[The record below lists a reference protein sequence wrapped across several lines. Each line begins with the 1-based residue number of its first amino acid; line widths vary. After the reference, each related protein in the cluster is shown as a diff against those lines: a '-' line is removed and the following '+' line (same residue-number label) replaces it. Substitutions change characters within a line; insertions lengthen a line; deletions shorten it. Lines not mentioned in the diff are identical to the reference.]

1 MRVASLENRRRQV
14 AAEHEAQQLVMDGR
28 IGPVGAP
35 IPDAGQRDLARV
47 VAHLAGHPD
56 ARWAIQAP
64 ERLDLHAARGGR
76 RVAHERHGITLLSVR
91 RQRAQRRRGLD
102 AAGRKSYHKDMKTTV
117 SEKGQ
122 ITIPKAVRTKLGLR
136 PGTVLELEAERGR
149 LVGRKASG
157 RDIVDELYGSLPL
170 DESVDDYLERARGR

>member
-1 MRVASLENRRRQV
+1 
-14 AAEHEAQQLVMDGR
+14 
-28 IGPVGAP
+28 
-35 IPDAGQRDLARV
+35 
-47 VAHLAGHPD
+47 
-56 ARWAIQAP
+56 
-64 ERLDLHAARGGR
+64 
-76 RVAHERHGITLLSVR
+76 
-91 RQRAQRRRGLD
+91 
-102 AAGRKSYHKDMKTTV
+102 MKTTV

-122 ITIPKAVRTKLGLR
+122 ITIPKAVRTKLGIR

>member
-1 MRVASLENRRRQV
+1 MR
-14 AAEHEAQQLVMDGR
+14 
-28 IGPVGAP
+28 
-35 IPDAGQRDLARV
+35 
-47 VAHLAGHPD
+47 
-56 ARWAIQAP
+56 
-64 ERLDLHAARGGR
+64 
-76 RVAHERHGITLLSVR
+76 
-91 RQRAQRRRGLD
+91 
-102 AAGRKSYHKDMKTTV
+102 TTV

-136 PGTVLELEAERGR
+136 PGTVLEIEAERGR

>member
-1 MRVASLENRRRQV
+1 
-14 AAEHEAQQLVMDGR
+14 
-28 IGPVGAP
+28 
-35 IPDAGQRDLARV
+35 
-47 VAHLAGHPD
+47 
-56 ARWAIQAP
+56 
-64 ERLDLHAARGGR
+64 
-76 RVAHERHGITLLSVR
+76 
-91 RQRAQRRRGLD
+91 
-102 AAGRKSYHKDMKTTV
+102 MKTTV

-157 RDIVDELYGSLPL
+157 RDIVDEIYGSLPL

>member
-1 MRVASLENRRRQV
+1 
-14 AAEHEAQQLVMDGR
+14 
-28 IGPVGAP
+28 
-35 IPDAGQRDLARV
+35 
-47 VAHLAGHPD
+47 
-56 ARWAIQAP
+56 
-64 ERLDLHAARGGR
+64 
-76 RVAHERHGITLLSVR
+76 
-91 RQRAQRRRGLD
+91 
-102 AAGRKSYHKDMKTTV
+102 MKTRV

-149 LVGRKASG
+149 LVGRKASE